1 MEIQEFI
8 IPEKYEHLEESSD
21 DHFSVE
27 NVLSIDSMSTA
38 EIYNTLE
45 GTCFWSRLFIL
56 DS

>member
-45 GTCFWSRLFIL
+45 GTCF
-56 DS
+56 